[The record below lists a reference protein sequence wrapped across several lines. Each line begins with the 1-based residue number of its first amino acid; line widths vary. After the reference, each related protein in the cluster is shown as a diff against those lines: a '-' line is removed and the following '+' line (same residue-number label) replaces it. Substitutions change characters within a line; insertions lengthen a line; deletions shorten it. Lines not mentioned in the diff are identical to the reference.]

1 VNAYINIGVVCMAL
15 GQYADAITLS
25 QRALEID
32 PSLLTCHSTIA
43 LALRAQG
50 RFDEAISQYHYLIE
64 TAPSDQQSR
73 IELARTLEMKR
84 QSSTP

>member
-1 VNAYINIGVVCMAL
+1 MHGV
-15 GQYADAITLS
+15 GQYADAIALS

-50 RFDEAISQYHYLIE
+50 RLDEAIRQYRYLIE
-64 TAPSDQQSR
+64 AAPSDEQMR
-73 IELARTLEMKR
+73 IELARTMEMKR